1 VASTQVAGN
10 AVNIYRV
17 QKTMNVKTVDVL
29 LVGAGAMS
37 STLAMLLKQL
47 DPTLKICVV
56 ERLKSVAKESTD
68 GWNNAGTGHAA
79 YCEMNYTPEDEQ
91 GDVDISKAMSINAA
105 FELSLQFW
113 SYLVNTQVLPEPS
126 KFINRTPHLSFV
138 WGEENVDF
146 LRERFKKLS
155 QHHLFQGMEYSE
167 NTETL
172 KEWMPLIMDGRDPNE
187 SVAATFMSRGSDVDF
202 GSLARYMMED
212 LQQHSNFE
220 LILNHDVE
228 DFKRSSQGGWSVSI
242 EDRESGDKSRI
253 RTKFVFLG
261 AGGGA
266 LPLLQKTGIP
276 ESQGYGGFPVSGQW
290 LVCTDSD
297 VADQHHAKVYGK
309 AAVGAPPMSV
319 PHLDTRVINGK
330 QALLFG
336 PFAGFTTKFLK
347 KGSIMDLPS
356 SIRGGNLKPMMSVG
370 MNNMELTKYLISE
383 VFQSDGARMDS
394 LREYFPSAQDK
405 NWTLA
410 DAGKRVQ
417 IIKKD
422 ENGKGKLEFG
432 TEIVASADGSIASLL
447 GASPGASTAVH
458 AMVDVIERCFADRLE
473 NDGWK
478 AKLKEMIPS
487 YGESLIDDAGLLK
500 TVRAQTLATLKLK

>member
-1 VASTQVAGN
+1 MT
-10 AVNIYRV
+10 
-17 QKTMNVKTVDVL
+17 VKTVDVL

-47 DPTLKICVV
+47 DPSLKISVV
-56 ERLKSVAKESTD
+56 ERLKSVANESTD

-79 YCEMNYTPEDEQ
+79 YCEMNYTPEDQE
-91 GDVDISKAMSINAA
+91 GSVDISKAKSINAA

-126 KFINRTPHLSFV
+126 NFINRTPHLSFV
-138 WGEENVDF
+138 WGEKNVDF

-167 NTETL
+167 NVETL
-172 KEWMPLIMDGRDPNE
+172 KEWMPLIMEGRDPKQP
-187 SVAATFMSRGSDVDF
+187 VAATFMARGSDVDF

-212 LQQHSNFE
+212 LKKHSNFE

-228 DFKRSSQGGWSVSI
+228 DFKRSSQGGWSVLL
-242 EDRESGDKSRI
+242 EDRESGEESRI

-266 LPLLQKTGIP
+266 LPLLQKTEIP
-276 ESQGYGGFPVSGQW
+276 ESEGYGGFPVSGQW
-290 LVCTDSD
+290 LVCTDTE
-297 VADQHHAKVYGK
+297 VAKHHHAKVYGK
-309 AAVGAPPMSV
+309 AAIGAPPMSV
-319 PHLDTRVINGK
+319 PHLDTRVINGEK
-330 QALLFG
+330 ALLFG

-347 KGSIMDLPS
+347 KGSILDLPS
-356 SIRGGNLKPMMSVG
+356 SIRGGNLMPMMSVG
-370 MNNMELTKYLISE
+370 MNNMDLTKYLISE

-394 LREYFPSAQDK
+394 LREYFPNAKDE

-422 ENGKGKLEFG
+422 EKGKGKLEFG
-432 TEIVASADGSIASLL
+432 TEIVSSKDGSVASLL

-458 AMVDVIERCFADRLE
+458 AMIDVIERCFSDRLE

-478 AKLKEMIPS
+478 EKLKEMIPS
-487 YGESLIDDAGLLK
+487 YGESLINDEVLLNK
-500 TVRAQTLATLKLK
+500 VRENTLTTLNLK